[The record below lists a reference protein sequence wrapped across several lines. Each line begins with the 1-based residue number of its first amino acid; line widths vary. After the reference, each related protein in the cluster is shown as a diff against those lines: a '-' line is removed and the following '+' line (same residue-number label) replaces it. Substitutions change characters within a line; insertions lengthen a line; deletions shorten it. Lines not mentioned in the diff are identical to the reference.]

1 MVKVAVL
8 VAPGFEEGETLT
20 IVDIIRRANIECE
33 LVGTD
38 EIVTGA
44 HDITVKCD
52 VILDAN
58 LSDSYD
64 MVVLPGGRPGAD
76 NLRDNESVIKVIK
89 EMDAEG
95 KWVAAMCAAPIAL
108 EQAGILENRN
118 YTAYVGYQ
126 DIIKVGNFK
135 EDIVVV
141 DKNLVTSRGP
151 ATAYEFAYAL
161 VDVLGGDSI
170 AVKNVWFIQMHL
182 MLRREKSMAKVAVL
196 MAEGYEEGE
205 TLTIVD
211 ILRRADIETATFYFG
226 DDEFV
231 KGMHNM
237 YIKADK
243 KFGSEVYEY
252 DVVVLP
258 GGRPGGANL
267 LANPEVIK
275 LVKDINATEG
285 KYIGAMCSGT
295 VVLSEAK
302 VIDGKDVTG
311 YTGYAEKL
319 IGGNFK
325 EDVVVFDKNI
335 ITSQGP
341 ATPYPFAYKIA
352 EVLGKDTAVL
362 RERMLYNFACGR

>member
-1 MVKVAVL
+1 MV
-8 VAPGFEEGETLT
+8 
-20 IVDIIRRANIECE
+20 
-33 LVGTD
+33 
-38 EIVTGA
+38 
-44 HDITVKCD
+44 
-52 VILDAN
+52 
-58 LSDSYD
+58 
-64 MVVLPGGRPGAD
+64 
-76 NLRDNESVIKVIK
+76 
-89 EMDAEG
+89 
-95 KWVAAMCAAPIAL
+95 
-108 EQAGILENRN
+108 
-118 YTAYVGYQ
+118 
-126 DIIKVGNFK
+126 
-135 EDIVVV
+135 
-141 DKNLVTSRGP
+141 
-151 ATAYEFAYAL
+151 
-161 VDVLGGDSI
+161 
-170 AVKNVWFIQMHL
+170 
-182 MLRREKSMAKVAVL
+182 KVAVL

-211 ILRRADIETATFYFG
+211 ILRRAEIETTTFHFG

-267 LANPEVIK
+267 LANPDVIK
-275 LVKDINATEG
+275 LVQDFNATEG

-325 EDVVVFDKNI
+325 EDVVVFDQNI

-352 EVLGKDTAVL
+352 EVLGKDTTVL
-362 RERMLYNFACGR
+362 RERMLYNFAGDR